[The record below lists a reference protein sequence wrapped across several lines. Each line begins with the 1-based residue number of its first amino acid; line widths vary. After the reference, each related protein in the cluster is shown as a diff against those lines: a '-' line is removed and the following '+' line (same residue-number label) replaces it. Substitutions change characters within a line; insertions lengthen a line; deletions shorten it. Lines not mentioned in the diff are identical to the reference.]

1 VGSEIIREGAQG
13 EDLYI
18 VMKGRVTVE
27 KAGLRIGELTAG
39 AFFGEMGLV
48 DNAPRSATVRAL
60 EPTECMI
67 ITRAG
72 MMNIMRREQMMAV
85 KLLWSFV
92 QTLSE
97 RLRNA
102 NTGMVEAR
110 TKIGS
115 IPFNPQD

>member
-1 VGSEIIREGAQG
+1 
-13 EDLYI
+13 
-18 VMKGRVTVE
+18 
-27 KAGLRIGELTAG
+27 
-39 AFFGEMGLV
+39 
-48 DNAPRSATVRAL
+48 
-60 EPTECMI
+60 
-67 ITRAG
+67 
-72 MMNIMRREQMMAV
+72 MMSMMRREQMMAV

-110 TKIGS
+110 KAGGS